1 MKSTSEDKYNMK
13 KQTRSLLE
21 ELESI
26 SQTHDTKHII
36 ERRANNLIASAIH
49 LMEVIERNFTP
60 EQSAILEKKLLI
72 AIKNRDQSKFSNSL
86 KRASDE
92 N

>member
-1 MKSTSEDKYNMK
+1 MK
-13 KQTRSLLE
+13 KNTRSLLE

-26 SQTHDTKHII
+26 SRTHDTKHII
-36 ERRANNLIASAIH
+36 ENRANNLIASAIH

-60 EQSAILEKKLLI
+60 EQSAILEKKLLV

-86 KRASDE
+86 KRSSTGQ
-92 N
+92 

>member
-1 MKSTSEDKYNMK
+1 MIPKINTPMK

-26 SQTHDTKHII
+26 SKTQDTRHIV
-36 ERRANNLIASAIH
+36 ERRANDLISSAIH

-72 AIKNRDQSKFSNSL
+72 AIKNRDQSKFTNSL
-86 KRASDE
+86 KRSKDVK
-92 N
+92 

>member
-1 MKSTSEDKYNMK
+1 MTQDKYNMK

-26 SQTHDTKHII
+26 SRTHDTKHIV
-36 ERRANNLIASAIH
+36 ERRANDLISSAIH

-72 AIKNRDQSKFSNSL
+72 AIKSRDQSKFTNSL
-86 KRASDE
+86 KRSKDIK
-92 N
+92 